1 MPEAN
6 GGRAEDDR
14 RVAIESSLLR
24 TVVRAEI
31 EARRPPAGG
40 PFDVHAHTGVDVD
53 GSARTCDEH
62 VADLEA
68 LGARSATFPLCVTT
82 GYAAEN
88 RRVVDESRR
97 HPDRLVPFARIDPR
111 TPRPGAVAADAL
123 AAGARGLKLHPRA
136 EAFAIDQPGVGE
148 IVVVASAARVPLV
161 VHAGRGVGSFGAP
174 LLELARRHRGCRIVL
189 AHAGISD
196 LGWLWRELDDHPN
209 LLFDT
214 AWWNPADLLALFAL
228 VPPGRIL
235 WGSDAPY
242 GEVDVGLA
250 ITLRCARA
258 AGLSD
263 DALALIVGGQLD
275 ALLAGDDPLDAG
287 PPPAPRESAPSPI
300 EARALSALTGLGG
313 CMIGGGDVA
322 ELFALARLAVEP
334 LRDGGDPVGALVAD
348 LFDEIVVSPADAQS
362 ALVLALTLA
371 ATPRLGV
378 AEAVSDDLA
387 AGAVAT

>member
-1 MPEAN
+1 MAIRTE
-6 GGRAEDDR
+6 RL
-14 RVAIESSLLR
+14 RVVA
-24 TVVRAEI
+24 RAEI
-31 EARRPPAGG
+31 AAHGPRGG
-40 PFDVHAHTGVDVD
+40 APFDVHAHTGLDVD
-53 GSARTCDEH
+53 GTARSCEEH
-62 VADLEA
+62 VADLER
-68 LGARSATFPLCVTT
+68 LGARSAIFPLCVAT
-82 GYAAEN
+82 GYDAEN
-88 RRVVDESRR
+88 RRVLAECRR
-97 HPDRLVPFARIDPR
+97 DPDRLVPFARIDPR
-111 TPRPGAVAADAL
+111 APGPGAAARDAL
-123 AAGARGLKLHPRA
+123 AAGAVGLKLHPRG
-136 EAFAIDQPGVGE
+136 EAFAIDHPGVDE
-148 IVVVASAARVPLV
+148 VVAAASAARVPLV

-196 LGWLWRELDDHPN
+196 LGWLWRDLDDHPN
-209 LLFDT
+209 LFFDT

-250 ITLRCARA
+250 IALRCARA

-263 DALALIVGGQLD
+263 DALALVVGGQLD
-275 ALLAGDDPLDAG
+275 ALLAGDEPVDAG
-287 PPPAPRESAPSPI
+287 PAPAPREPALSPI

-322 ELFALARLAVEP
+322 ELFALARLAVAP
-334 LRDGGDPVGALVAD
+334 LRDGGDAVGALVAD
-348 LFDEIVVSPADAQS
+348 LFEEIARSPADAQS

-378 AEAVSDDLA
+378 AEAVADDLA